1 MHSRL
6 SKIALD
12 WMLQEAKAAGLMVD
26 DAKEKQ
32 VLGVSSTRSFVLPD
46 AQAKADESLTSWWN
60 LAEFV

>member
-1 MHSRL
+1 
-6 SKIALD
+6 
-12 WMLQEAKAAGLMVD
+12 MLQEAKAAGLMVD